1 MLILLMGL
9 KGIENFSVTIQN
21 ALNNDSYDG
30 GAMTDISVTGLIDSA
45 RIKKLRKMYS
55 HEISENASRRISALL
70 GTAFH
75 KLAEENSPKEW
86 ITEERF
92 YAEVSGLMLSGQ
104 IDAVVPVPVKD
115 ARKIDPNVGKK
126 PVIIR
131 DYKVITAYK
140 AQSGMKDYERQGNI
154 YAYLLRKNGF
164 SPISFVIEAI
174 IKDWKES
181 FALRDENYPQL
192 PIQDYEYPIWSFD
205 QSEEYIKKRL
215 ELHFPKD
222 DTIPECSDEEMW
234 STDPKWEAKKK
245 GHTRATKLFDSEREA
260 LSWIADQDH
269 RATKGTTYEDWDIK
283 QRPVERKRCEA
294 NWCNVADFCDQFKTY
309 KERLNGN

>member
-1 MLILLMGL
+1 MGL